1 MNHIYIIHGW
11 GDSPEGSWFPW
22 LKQKLEKKGYTAD
35 ILEMPN
41 PDAPSIREWV
51 SVLQH
56 KIKPDPNT
64 ILVGHS
70 VGCQTILR
78 YLETL
83 PTNTKIRAVIC
94 VAGWF
99 TLNADE
105 SFETEEDKEVA
116 HEWLNKPIDFEKAKT
131 HAQEFYYMGSDN
143 DPYVPIENEL
153 TFKNKLGA
161 ETLMLHNYGHIGG
174 EDNVRELPEVLEIIE
189 KL

>member
-99 TLNADE
+99 TLNE
-105 SFETEEDKEVA
+105 LETKEEKEVA
-116 HEWLNKPIDFEKAKT
+116 HEWLTQAIDFKII
-131 HAQEFYYMGSDN
+131 QPRVGDYYYIYSDN
-143 DPYVPIENEL
+143 DPYVPLENKTLFE
-153 TFKNKLGA
+153 KNLGA
-161 ETLMLHNYGHIGG
+161 KTYKLHDYGHIWK